1 MKKNLYKHNVMQIPK
16 IKILQRPM
24 HQKIKINPVNIATQ
38 DTNK

>member
-1 MKKNLYKHNVMQIPK
+1 MYKHNVMQIPK
-16 IKILQRPM
+16 IKFM